1 MPRDTETGKLRAGN
15 ALWMQA
21 ALAMVIAG
29 RKPTRSAEKKLIEI
43 THPAKTDAPAAA
55 GAESI

>member
-1 MPRDTETGKLRAGN
+1 MPGNTETGKLRAGN
-15 ALWMQA
+15 APWIQA
-21 ALAMVIAG
+21 ALVIVIAG
-29 RKPTRSAEKKLIEI
+29 RKATRSAEKKLIEI